1 MVEQKDTA
9 PARTDEVRIVE
20 RLQRMDTQAWEDL
33 LQTYALPLHADIVT
47 SMRKRGL
54 PPDLADDIQQETW
67 LTAVQKIAEFQCE
80 GDGKL
85 YNWLRAIS
93 LNHIRNHWR
102 KCRNVISF
110 DEVEDSESPNTLDHF
125 LRSQGLAVE
134 GVEHQV
140 VIRQQLAELDKF
152 LQTLKPRDRDIVLR
166 RLLYEE
172 KPEELSRRYPG
183 LKNQSISQL
192 VFRAR
197 KIMRGHFVE
206 LQ

>member
-1 MVEQKDTA
+1 MFKPIDTA
-9 PARTDEVRIVE
+9 PARTDEVRVVE
-20 RLQRMDTQAWEDL
+20 RLKRMDSQTWDEV
-33 LQTYALPLHADIVT
+33 LQTYSVSLHADIIT
-47 SMRKRGL
+47 SMRKRGVPL
-54 PPDLADDIQQETW
+54 DLADDIQQETW
-67 LTAVQKIAEFQCE
+67 LTAVQKIAEFECE

-93 LNHIRNHWR
+93 LNHIRNYWR
-102 KCRNVISF
+102 KCRSVVSF
-110 DEVEDSESPNTLDHF
+110 DEIEDSESSNTLDYF

-134 GVEHQV
+134 SVEHTV
-140 VIRQQLAELDKF
+140 VIRQQLSELDKF

-166 RLLYEE
+166 RMLYEE
-172 KPEELSRRYPG
+172 KPEELARRYPN

-197 KIMRGHFVE
+197 KIMRGRFME

>member
-1 MVEQKDTA
+1 MIEQVDTA

-20 RLQRMDTQAWEDL
+20 RLKRMDAQTWEAV
-33 LQTYALPLHADIVT
+33 LQTYALTLHADILT

-54 PPDLADDIQQETW
+54 SLDLADDIQQETW
-67 LTAVQKIAEFQCE
+67 LTAVQKISEFRCE

-93 LNHIRNHWR
+93 LNHIRNAWR
-102 KCRNVISF
+102 KGRNVISF
-110 DEVEDSESPNTLDHF
+110 DEVEDSESPNSLDHF

-134 GVEHQV
+134 GVEQQV
-140 VIRQQLAELDKF
+140 VIRQQLAELDQF

-172 KPEELSRRYPG
+172 KPEELGRRYPG

-197 KIMRGHFVE
+197 KIMRGRFME